1 LITQYQ
7 MRLTT
12 GLVVA
17 ERYELVRLLGE
28 GSMGSVWA
36 AKHKLTRKAV
46 ALKFLKDAADAVLL
60 RRFVREA
67 RATSAVRHP
76 NVVGVHDILQLDGS
90 LALVMDLL
98 EGESLADRLERQGA
112 LSVHEL
118 ASILTPVL
126 SAVTAVHAAGIVHRD
141 LKPDNIF
148 LTRRADGSLEP
159 MLLDFGICKL
169 RRADVVSGERTQ
181 LTGAGQVVGTP
192 CYMAPEQILADDDA
206 DARVDTWALGVILY
220 ECATGKR
227 PFDGDSLPR
236 LIKAIVT
243 APITP
248 VEQLAPHLPPELC
261 ALIGRMLTR
270 DRSLRDADL
279 REAFRALREH
289 VDPAAPPLA
298 LPCIGRDDVP
308 THATV
313 VRRRPS
319 AALAWSAKTVAHAR
333 RSGLATR
340 VELGRV
346 RRPLLLGGFI
356 TLSALALLGALRF
369 SQRAPL
375 VPRASSL
382 HSASPAA
389 PHDMILGR
397 SATKET
403 TAVNDSESVGS
414 DTSALPQRKHAG
426 ATWPRRPAHGSKPSV
441 TDFGGRR

>member
-1 LITQYQ
+1 LLIPQYQ

-36 AKHKLTRKAV
+36 AKHRLTHKPV

-76 NVVGVHDILQLDGS
+76 NVVGIHDILQLAGS

-98 EGESLADRLERQGA
+98 EGESLAARLERQGA

-126 SAVTAVHAAGIVHRD
+126 SAVTTVHATGIVHRD

-148 LTRRADGSLEP
+148 LTRRGDGSVEP

-169 RRADVVSGERTQ
+169 KRADVVSGEGGTQ
-181 LTGAGQVVGTP
+181 LTVAGQVVGTP
-192 CYMAPEQILADDDA
+192 CYMAPEQILADDEA

-243 APITP
+243 APIAP
-248 VEQLAPHLPPELC
+248 VEERAPHLPPELC
-261 ALIGRMLTR
+261 ALIRRMLTR
-270 DRSLRDADL
+270 DRRLRDTDL
-279 REAFRALREH
+279 REAFRILREH
-289 VDPAAPPLA
+289 IDQSAPALA
-298 LPCIGRDDVP
+298 LPPIRPDALSP
-308 THATV
+308 QALV
-313 VRRRPS
+313 VRRMPS
-319 AALAWSAKTVAHAR
+319 AAPAFGTETALRAR
-333 RSGLATR
+333 RTLISARTELAP
-340 VELGRV
+340 
-346 RRPLLLGGFI
+346 RRTPWLLGGFVV
-356 TLSALALLGALRF
+356 LSVLGVLGGIRLNQLAPSAPQ
-369 SQRAPL
+369 SRARKTAFMVSGSP
-375 VPRASSL
+375 PPISSS
-382 HSASPAA
+382 SAKLSPKN
-389 PHDMILGR
+389 R
-397 SATKET
+397 
-403 TAVNDSESVGS
+403 
-414 DTSALPQRKHAG
+414 
-426 ATWPRRPAHGSKPSV
+426 
-441 TDFGGRR
+441 

>member
-1 LITQYQ
+1 MSITQFQ
-7 MRLTT
+7 MRLIA

-36 AKHKLTRKAV
+36 AKHRLTRKPV

-148 LTRRADGSLEP
+148 LTRRGDGSVEP

-169 RRADVVSGERTQ
+169 KRADVVSGEGGTQ
-181 LTGAGQVVGTP
+181 LTVAGQVVGTP

-236 LIKAIVT
+236 LVKAIVT
-243 APITP
+243 APIAP
-248 VEQLAPHLPPELC
+248 VEELAPHLPPELS

-270 DRSLRDADL
+270 DRRLRDTDL
-279 REAFRALREH
+279 REAFRSLREH
-289 VDPAAPPLA
+289 VNRAAPALA
-298 LPCIGRDDVP
+298 LPPIRSDHVP
-308 THATV
+308 PKAVV

-319 AALAWSAKTVAHAR
+319 AAQAFGTKTVARAR
-333 RSGLATR
+333 RTLTSTR
-340 VELGRV
+340 AELGP
-346 RRPLLLGGFI
+346 RRTPWLLGGFVV
-356 TLSALALLGALRF
+356 LSVLGVLGGIRLGHLTPAT
-369 SQRAPL
+369 SQSRARKTAFMVSGSP
-375 VPRASSL
+375 PPISSS
-382 HSASPAA
+382 SAKLSPKN
-389 PHDMILGR
+389 R
-397 SATKET
+397 
-403 TAVNDSESVGS
+403 
-414 DTSALPQRKHAG
+414 
-426 ATWPRRPAHGSKPSV
+426 
-441 TDFGGRR
+441 